1 MAMAKVTDVRNSVFI
16 NGSPAFVD
24 QMIDYGD
31 VIETY
36 NIDIGLEESFK
47 SKLIEN
53 DGILT
58 IEFLAEKPKKPE
70 QMRIKPHC
78 KVIFKS
84 SGIGQVGK
92 NTVRLDVGCEVIGK
106 PGKPIGKITLAIGKI
121 FVKKVNQSKFRRV
134 QRTNYPVRFGDI
146 IKAGIRSRIAVE
158 FYNLYG
164 GGEFRMGQ
172 GREILLMPDDI
183 KRVVTGKDGDFWG
196 TFKYLDTYQSTL
208 PRGEVVGVPT
218 AVCAILG

>member
-1 MAMAKVTDVRNSVFI
+1 MAIAEVKSVINSCFI
-16 NGSPAFVD
+16 NGSSAYVG
-24 QMIDYGD
+24 QTIDYGD

-70 QMRIKPHC
+70 QMRIKSHS

-84 SGIGQVGK
+84 GGIGQVGP
-92 NTVRLDVGCEVIGK
+92 NTIRLDVGCEVIGK
-106 PGKPIGKITLAIGKI
+106 PGKPIGEITLPLGFI
-121 FVKKVNQSKFRRV
+121 FIKKVNQSKFRRV
-134 QRTNYPVRFGDI
+134 GRTGYPVRFGEI
-146 IKAGIRSRIAVE
+146 IKTGMKSRIVVK

-164 GGEFRMGQ
+164 GGELRMGQ
-172 GREILLMPDDI
+172 GREILLMPDNI
-183 KRVVTGKDGDFWG
+183 KRVVTGKDSDFWG
-196 TFKYLDTYQSTL
+196 TFKYLVG
-208 PRGEVVGVPT
+208 RKANVGVPT
-218 AVCAILG
+218 AVCAIRG

>member
-1 MAMAKVTDVRNSVFI
+1 MSQFKI
-16 NGSPAFVD
+16 ND
-24 QMIDYGD
+24 ELIDRIKKLILSED
-31 VIETY
+31 
-36 NIDIGLEESFK
+36 K

-121 FVKKVNQSKFRRV
+121 FVKKKF
-134 QRTNYPVRFGDI
+134 PHH
-146 IKAGIRSRIAVE
+146 
-158 FYNLYG
+158 
-164 GGEFRMGQ
+164 
-172 GREILLMPDDI
+172 
-183 KRVVTGKDGDFWG
+183 
-196 TFKYLDTYQSTL
+196 
-208 PRGEVVGVPT
+208 
-218 AVCAILG
+218 

>member
-1 MAMAKVTDVRNSVFI
+1 MAMAKVTDVRNLVFI
-16 NGSPAFVD
+16 NGSPASNG

-106 PGKPIGKITLAIGKI
+106 PGKPIGEITLPLGFI
-121 FVKKVNQSKFRRV
+121 FIKKVNQSKFRRV
-134 QRTNYPVRFGDI
+134 QRTGYPVRFGEI
-146 IKAGIRSRIAVE
+146 IKTGMKSRIAVE

-172 GREILLMPDDI
+172 GREILLMPDNI
-183 KRVVTGKDGDFWG
+183 KRVVTGKDYDFWG
-196 TFKYLDTYQSTL
+196 TFKYLPASSAT
-208 PRGEVVGVPT
+208 VGVPT
-218 AVCAILG
+218 AVCAIRG